1 MLAEP
6 RSPSASARP
15 ETISPELTVICWR
28 DIPAQVT
35 ATDGE
40 RTARVQLAER
50 FQLAID
56 AAAIKAGL
64 VGSEQYLDA
73 WRRDTRPCGEDLE
86 GEAAVEADR
95 LEALHTPERV
105 RALIRSGGL
114 RPPEDRRQP
123 PA

>member
-1 MLAEP
+1 
-6 RSPSASARP
+6 
-15 ETISPELTVICWR
+15 
-28 DIPAQVT
+28 VT